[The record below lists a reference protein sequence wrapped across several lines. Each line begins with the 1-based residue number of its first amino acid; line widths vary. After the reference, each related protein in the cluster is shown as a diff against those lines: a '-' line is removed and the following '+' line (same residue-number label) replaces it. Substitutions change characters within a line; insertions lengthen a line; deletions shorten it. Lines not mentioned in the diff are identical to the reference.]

1 MADDIKTRVPAD
13 PNSVNLN
20 DPAEVSY
27 WRKQYGCTEQQL
39 RHAVAAAGVSAAK
52 LKQYFRNLSRPR
64 LRPKIGYD

>member
-13 PNSVNLN
+13 PATVNVN

-39 RHAVAAAGVSAAK
+39 RLAVGGVGVSAARV
-52 LKQYFRNLSRPR
+52 KQYFRNLSRPK
-64 LRPKIGYD
+64 LRQKIGYD